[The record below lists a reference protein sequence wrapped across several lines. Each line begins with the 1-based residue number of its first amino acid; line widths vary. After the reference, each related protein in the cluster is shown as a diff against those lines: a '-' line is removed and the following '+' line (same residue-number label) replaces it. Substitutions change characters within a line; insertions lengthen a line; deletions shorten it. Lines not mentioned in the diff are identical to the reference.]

1 MSHLNWAKFEMGT
14 TEHRKTAAK
23 RVTAAVV
30 TVSTS
35 RTIIDDES
43 GLWIV
48 KALEKEGHKVLLHRV
63 VTDDEAAI
71 SRVLA
76 EALALDPGVVLM
88 NGGTGITPTDVTI
101 EAVSPLFDK
110 HLPAFSALFAQLSFD
125 QIDAAAVLSRATAG
139 LIGKSLVFCMPGSK
153 KAVKLAMEG
162 LILPEIA
169 HFVSH
174 ARG

>member
-1 MSHLNWAKFEMGT
+1 MKW
-14 TEHRKTAAK
+14 
-23 RVTAAVV
+23 VTAAVV

-43 GLWIV
+43 GLWMV
-48 KALEKEGHKVLLHRV
+48 KALEKEGHKVLVHRV

-71 SRVLA
+71 SRVVA
-76 EALALDPGVVLM
+76 EALALDPQVVLI
-88 NGGTGITPTDVTI
+88 NGGTGITPADVTI

-110 HLPAFSALFAQLSFD
+110 RLPAFSALFAQLSFD
-125 QIDAAAVLSRATAG
+125 EIDAAAVLSRAAAG

-162 LILPEIA
+162 LILPEIT

>member
-1 MSHLNWAKFEMGT
+1 MGT
-14 TEHRKTAAK
+14 TEHRKAAAK
-23 RVTAAVV
+23 WVTAAVI

-35 RTIIDDES
+35 RTIVNDES
-43 GLWIV
+43 GLWIA
-48 KALEKEGHKVLLHRV
+48 KALEKEGHKVLAHRV
-63 VTDDEAAI
+63 VTDDQSAI
-71 SRVLA
+71 TQVLS
-76 EALALDPGVVLM
+76 EVLALDPGVVLI

-125 QIDAAAVLSRATAG
+125 QIDAAAVLSRAAAG
-139 LIGKSLVFCMPGSK
+139 LVGRSLVFCMPGSK